1 VLLDNFVSATN
12 MLDQKEMEE
21 RALQQKVLRQF
32 KNPLEPLI
40 ARYPNLECPR
50 APFDTRSQQAPSR
63 GFKEPL
69 EPLIAR

>member
-1 VLLDNFVSATN
+1 MLLDNFVSATN

-40 ARYPNLECPR
+40 ARYPKLDCQR
-50 APFDTRSQQAPSR
+50 AHFASHS
-63 GFKEPL
+63 
-69 EPLIAR
+69 